1 MREYSLEF
9 PSRELA
15 IELLCLDSLGE
26 VDQKRVLDFVTYNG
40 DFDPKLIAKAVGRNI
55 LFPLIESIGSLDTVQ
70 ISGAGYF
77 DFGITD
83 NDGKQAILIPDSGS
97 IRPPQEDTDRFTHTT
112 TVVIGGETTS
122 LVQQS
127 PLGSYTEKAARE
139 KFTNSIRAARLIK
152 TANCPFLVPLPI
164 ARIHY
169 SNIPDGQGGRQSALV
184 WGCPARGARA
194 EDLIRPLLELATVNT
209 NKKREV
215 IVIEKFSTY
224 FLSLLHTMGS
234 SARFLHEQGLC
245 HYQMTYG
252 NVSPLLKDQH
262 GKPKICLYDW
272 ETLLPTDAT
281 NPLLARGYDMS
292 TVLGSNSAILELLAN
307 RIKLSPETLITLGY
321 NSFLHFLSGYTGL
334 DPEGVHSRLELTR
347 DEISKTFLP
356 PQKIL
361 ALMVDTVLPKID
373 S

>member
-139 KFTNSIRAARLIK
+139 KFKEFLKSYPESSLVYNAKFWAA
-152 TANCPFLVPLPI
+152 
-164 ARIHY
+164 
-169 SNIPDGQGGRQSALV
+169 
-184 WGCPARGARA
+184 
-194 EDLIRPLLELATVNT
+194 E
-209 NKKREV
+209 
-215 IVIEKFSTY
+215 
-224 FLSLLHTMGS
+224 S
-234 SARFLHEQGLC
+234 SYH
-245 HYQMTYG
+245 
-252 NVSPLLKDQH
+252 LKN
-262 GKPKICLYDW
+262 Y
-272 ETLLPTDAT
+272 EE
-281 NPLLARGYDMS
+281 
-292 TVLGSNSAILELLAN
+292 AILEYDDLLT
-307 RIKLSPETLITLGY
+307 K
-321 NSFLHFLSGYTGL
+321 F
-334 DPEGVHSRLELTR
+334 PEGENAPTAMLKQGLAFLELG
-347 DEISKTFLP
+347 D
-356 PQKIL
+356 
-361 ALMVDTVLPKID
+361 KID
-373 S
+373 ARLVLSRVRAKFPDTEQAKAAEAKLKEIK